1 MTTHPIVSAKGVYKK
16 FSSGAAT
23 EELQILAD
31 LNLQVNKGDTIAI
44 VGSSGSGKST
54 LLSLLAGLDIP
65 DQGNILIDG
74 KDLTK
79 LDETARSGLRAKKM
93 AFVFQDFMLLPH
105 LTSLENV
112 MLPME
117 MRGLNNPKELA
128 QQELN
133 KVGLG
138 DRANHFPSQLSGGE
152 QQRTALARAFAAKP
166 LLLFADE
173 PNGNLD
179 STTSTQIVDL
189 LFKMNRESNTT
200 LILVTHDMLLA
211 EKCNHIYELA
221 NGVVTLKMPNQS
233 NSQPSNPSSNQPGNQ
248 PSNHEGN
255 EMIDSN
261 A

>member
-1 MTTHPIVSAKGVYKK
+1 MTTDMTTRPIVSAQGVYKK

-23 EELQILAD
+23 EELQILAN
-31 LNLQVNKGDTIAI
+31 LNLQVNKGDSIAI

-65 DQGNILIDG
+65 DNGNILIDG
-74 KDLTK
+74 TDLTQ
-79 LDETARSGLRAKKM
+79 LNETARSGLRAAKM

-105 LTSLENV
+105 LTALENV

-117 MRGLNNPKELA
+117 MRGLNNPKEA
-128 QQELN
+128 AKQELT

-179 STTSTQIVDL
+179 SNTSTQIVDL
-189 LFKMNRESNTT
+189 LFKMNRESDTT
-200 LILVTHDMLLA
+200 LILVTHDMNLA
-211 EKCNHIYELA
+211 EKCNQIYELDK
-221 NGVVTLKMPNQS
+221 GVLNNKAAKQTNQ
-233 NSQPSNPSSNQPGNQ
+233 NN
-248 PSNHEGN
+248 
-255 EMIDSN
+255 N
-261 A
+261 AA